1 MKVSDRVAEFIK
13 SLGIEKVFGV
23 TGGGAMHLNDSFRD
37 IFVPMHHEQA
47 AAMAADAYARLKG
60 IGCCLVTTGPGGTN
74 AITGVACS
82 WIDSVPVIFISGQ
95 VTRNQMLRGT
105 GLRQFGVQE
114 TDIVELVRPNVKH
127 ATWIWHEMDAD
138 SILREAAHIATTG
151 RKGPVWIDIPL
162 DVQAK
167 QV

>member
-13 SLGIEKVFGV
+13 SLGVEKVFGV
-23 TGGGAMHLNDSFRD
+23 VGGGSMHLNDSFRD

-47 AAMAADAYARLKG
+47 AAFAADAYARVKG

-74 AITGVACS
+74 ALTGVACS
-82 WIDSVPVIFISGQ
+82 WIDSVPVIYISGQ
-95 VTRNQMLRGT
+95 VTRNQLLQGT

-114 TDIVELVRPNVKH
+114 SDILALVKPNVKY
-127 ATWIWHEMDAD
+127 ANRLMHEDNLD
-138 SILREAAHIATTG
+138 FTLRKAAISATTG

-162 DVQAK
+162 DVQSR
-167 QV
+167 V